1 MLSPSTKP
9 DRSATEELMEST
21 DVLADYFPTAST
33 SFPRFLPLS
42 KHQRAIGAVN
52 LPGQRNDLEFFNRQG
67 RQRLEIAGLP
77 ALFHSCGFQV
87 GCVATS
93 WISLAGVLGVLT
105 NLDAFV
111 GLGVLGVLADM
122 DASASLRDSGWQ
134 GR

>member
-1 MLSPSTKP
+1 
-9 DRSATEELMEST
+9 MEST

-42 KHQRAIGAVN
+42 KHQRAIGAAN

-93 WISLAGVLGVLT
+93 WMCSFEDSVEVLF
-105 NLDAFV
+105 LDSQFF
-111 GLGVLGVLADM
+111 GRCLGCLN
-122 DASASLRDSGWQ
+122 
-134 GR
+134 